1 MIHISWWLFILIA
14 FSVTGIGFLAGYF
27 IKSAFIDFDRD
38 RLIRKNGLI
47 LKLAK
52 RVIEAEA
59 KNG

>member
-1 MIHISWWLFILIA
+1 MHISILLFILIT
-14 FSVTGIGFLAGYF
+14 FGVTGIGFLAGYF

-38 RLIRKNGLI
+38 RLIRKNALI
-47 LKLAK
+47 LKLTK